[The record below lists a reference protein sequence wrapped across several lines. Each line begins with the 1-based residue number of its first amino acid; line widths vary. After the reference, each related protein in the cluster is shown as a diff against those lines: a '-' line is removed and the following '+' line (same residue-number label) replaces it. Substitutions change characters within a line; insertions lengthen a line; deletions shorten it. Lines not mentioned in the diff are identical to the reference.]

1 MNSLV
6 LLLLV
11 FSSVSADDFTV
22 ECSNE
27 LVEVVEGEDIEFDCF
42 VTKTYSSCGLV
53 RLLDGGGGG
62 QEGGCIFL
70 WKSPLRKSL
79 FLKKEIS
86 FRTFPCSGSEI
97 EGGSCS
103 PPELEDRAG
112 FVGKPMYEIREVG
125 GESVGGYLCRI
136 RLGRAAA
143 ETDSGEWAVE
153 AEDDGFWTKDI
164 GRDVVQVKVM

>member
-1 MNSLV
+1 MEEAEDKREGAYFCGNHRYV
-6 LLLLV
+6 RV
-11 FSSVSADDFTV
+11 F
-22 ECSNE
+22 
-27 LVEVVEGEDIEFDCF
+27 
-42 VTKTYSSCGLV
+42 
-53 RLLDGGGGG
+53 
-62 QEGGCIFL
+62 
-70 WKSPLRKSL
+70 

>member
-79 FLKKEIS
+79 FFFKKKRFLFAH
-86 FRTFPCSGSEI
+86 FRVLDQKSRAARAPLPSWRIGLGSWASPCTRSARWAG
-97 EGGSCS
+97 
-103 PPELEDRAG
+103 RAW
-112 FVGKPMYEIREVG
+112 VGTYA
-125 GESVGGYLCRI
+125 ESVWGGRRRRRTLES
-136 RLGRAAA
+136 GRWRRRTTA
-143 ETDSGEWAVE
+143 SGRR
-153 AEDDGFWTKDI
+153 T
-164 GRDVVQVKVM
+164 

>member
-1 MNSLV
+1 MTASSPRPTHHAGWSGCWMEEAEDKREGAYFCGNHRYV
-6 LLLLV
+6 RV
-11 FSSVSADDFTV
+11 FF
-22 ECSNE
+22 
-27 LVEVVEGEDIEFDCF
+27 F
-42 VTKTYSSCGLV
+42 K
-53 RLLDGGGGG
+53 
-62 QEGGCIFL
+62 
-70 WKSPLRKSL
+70 
-79 FLKKEIS
+79 KKEIS